1 MPQFGN
7 RPESEPGYCALIGDV
22 VESRRID
29 GRAEFQN
36 RLQDLIGLLNQEQE
50 SALASPLELSS
61 GDEIQGLFLQPQ
73 AVVPV
78 AIRLA
83 EDLYPIRIAYG
94 LGYGGVTTEILA
106 HTYQIDGPC
115 FHKAR
120 SALGRTRS
128 EALWL
133 TARGFGDPSDRLISA
148 LFQLMHA
155 IRARWTS
162 TQIDYIRRARHM
174 LQKEVAEELGKSPS
188 AVSESLQAAAF
199 EAVHQGERALKDLL
213 ALFGHST
220 LSG

>member
-22 VESRRID
+22 VDSRRID
-29 GRAEFQN
+29 ERAVFQN
-36 RLQDLIGLLNQEQE
+36 RLQDLIASLNRQHE
-50 SALASPLELSS
+50 SDLASPLELSS

-78 AIRLA
+78 AVRLA
-83 EDLYPIRIAYG
+83 EDLYPVRIAYG
-94 LGYGGVTTEILA
+94 MGYGAVSTEILA

-115 FHKAR
+115 FHRAR
-120 SALGRTRS
+120 SALKRTRS

-133 TARGFGDPSDRLISA
+133 TAGGFGDPTDRLINA

-155 IRARWTS
+155 VRARWTA

-174 LQKEVAEELGKSPS
+174 LQKEIAMELGRSPS

-199 EAVHQGERALKDLL
+199 DAVYQGERALKDLL
-213 ALFGHST
+213 ILFGPRIPPD
-220 LSG
+220 